1 MPNNYS
7 PIGGGGFCMD
17 MPGGPGAPEIKG
29 TWISKK
35 TGAEVQ
41 VRDCII
47 AENGMSVMLSDG
59 RMIDMDEFSTEFYQI
74 SDDIYDSNG
83 NIIGKADG
91 NHPVPVPPYN
101 PCPDECQPPHH
112 HHPLPPPPPDCGCH
126 DKPMPPCPP
135 HHHPLPPPP
144 LDCGCHH
151 HPMPPCPPHHH
162 PMPPCP
168 PHHHPEC
175 QVDIEKKHMNM
186 VTDVFSKVN
195 PVPKIICGSTLVM
208 ENAPLDQL
216 QMLIDIFGVH
226 IEDIAIYLY
235 QNYYTPEKVISYL
248 KKVLTETYKLKEP
261 VIQEPTNPD
270 TDGTT
275 DTTIDPD
282 FGI

>member
-7 PIGGGGFCMD
+7 PMGGGGFCMD

-59 RMIDMDEFSTEFYQI
+59 RMIDMNEFSTEFYQI

-91 NHPVPVPPYN
+91 NNPVPVPPYN
-101 PCPDECQPPHH
+101 PGPGECQPPHH
-112 HHPLPPPPPDCGCH
+112 HHPV
-126 DKPMPPCPP
+126 PPCPP
-135 HHHPLPPPP
+135 KPR
-144 LDCGCHH
+144 
-151 HPMPPCPPHHH
+151 
-162 PMPPCP
+162 
-168 PHHHPEC
+168 PEC
-175 QVDIEKKHMNM
+175 PVDVEKKHMNM
-186 VTDVFSKVN
+186 VTDVFNKVN
-195 PVPKIICGSTLVM
+195 PVPEVTCGSTLTIN
-208 ENAPLDQL
+208 NAPLSQL

-275 DTTIDPD
+275 DTTMDPD

>member
-17 MPGGPGAPEIKG
+17 MPGGPGTPEIKG

-47 AENGMSVMLSDG
+47 VENGMAVMLSDG
-59 RMIDMDEFSTEFYQI
+59 RMIDMNEFSTEFYQI

-91 NHPVPVPPYN
+91 NNPVPIPPYN
-101 PCPDECQPPHH
+101 PGSNGCQPPHH
-112 HHPLPPPPPDCGCH
+112 PVPPCPSSSNCGCH
-126 DKPMPPCPP
+126 DKPMPPI
-135 HHHPLPPPP
+135 
-144 LDCGCHH
+144 
-151 HPMPPCPPHHH
+151 PPCPPK
-162 PMPPCP
+162 PY
-168 PHHHPEC
+168 PEC
-175 QVDIEKKHMNM
+175 PIDIEKKHMTM

-195 PVPKIICGSTLVM
+195 PTPKVTCGSTLDI
-208 ENAPLDQL
+208 ENPPLNQL

-248 KKVLTETYKLKEP
+248 KKALTDIYKLKEP
-261 VIQEPTNPD
+261 VIEEPTNPD
-270 TDGTT
+270 TNGTT
-275 DTTIDPD
+275 DNAMDPN
-282 FGI
+282 FGV

>member
-7 PIGGGGFCMD
+7 PMGGGGFCMD

-59 RMIDMDEFSTEFYQI
+59 RMIDMNEFSTEFYQI

-101 PCPDECQPPHH
+101 PGPGECQPPHH
-112 HHPLPPPPPDCGCH
+112 HHPLPPPPP
-126 DKPMPPCPP
+126 KPR
-135 HHHPLPPPP
+135 
-144 LDCGCHH
+144 
-151 HPMPPCPPHHH
+151 
-162 PMPPCP
+162 
-168 PHHHPEC
+168 PEC
-175 QVDIEKKHMNM
+175 PVDVEKKHMNM

-195 PVPKIICGSTLVM
+195 PVPEITCGSTLTIN
-208 ENAPLDQL
+208 NAPLSQL

-275 DTTIDPD
+275 DTTMDPD

>member
-7 PIGGGGFCMD
+7 PMGGGGFCMD

-59 RMIDMDEFSTEFYQI
+59 RMIDMNEFSTEFYQI

-91 NHPVPVPPYN
+91 NNPVPVPPYN
-101 PCPDECQPPHH
+101 PGPGECQPPHH
-112 HHPLPPPPPDCGCH
+112 HHPV
-126 DKPMPPCPP
+126 PPCPP
-135 HHHPLPPPP
+135 KPR
-144 LDCGCHH
+144 
-151 HPMPPCPPHHH
+151 
-162 PMPPCP
+162 
-168 PHHHPEC
+168 PEC
-175 QVDIEKKHMNM
+175 PVDVEKKHMNM

-195 PVPKIICGSTLVM
+195 PVPEVTCGSTLTIN
-208 ENAPLDQL
+208 NAPLSQL

-275 DTTIDPD
+275 DTTMDPD

>member
-59 RMIDMDEFSTEFYQI
+59 RMIDMNEFSNEFYQI

-91 NHPVPVPPYN
+91 NNPVPVPPYN
-101 PCPDECQPPHH
+101 PGLDECQPPHH
-112 HHPLPPPPPDCGCH
+112 HPFPPSPPDCGCN
-126 DKPMPPCPP
+126 DKPIPP
-135 HHHPLPPPP
+135 HQHKP
-144 LDCGCHH
+144 
-151 HPMPPCPPHHH
+151 
-162 PMPPCP
+162 
-168 PHHHPEC
+168 HPEC
-175 QVDIEKKHMNM
+175 PVYVEKKHMNM

-195 PVPKIICGSTLVM
+195 PAPEITCGSTLDIK
-208 ENAPLDQL
+208 NAPLNQL

-235 QNYYTPEKVISYL
+235 KNYYTPEKVISYI

-261 VIQEPTNPD
+261 VIQEPTNPGN
-270 TDGTT
+270 DGTT
-275 DTTIDPD
+275 DDTI
-282 FGI
+282 G

>member
-7 PIGGGGFCMD
+7 PMGGGGFCMD

-41 VRDCII
+41 VRDSII
-47 AENGMSVMLSDG
+47 TENGMSVMLSDG
-59 RMIDMDEFSTEFYQI
+59 RMIDMNEFSTEFYQI

-101 PCPDECQPPHH
+101 PGPGECQPPH
-112 HHPLPPPPPDCGCH
+112 PPV
-126 DKPMPPCPP
+126 PPCPP
-135 HHHPLPPPP
+135 PP
-144 LDCGCHH
+144 
-151 HPMPPCPPHHH
+151 
-162 PMPPCP
+162 
-168 PHHHPEC
+168 HPEC
-175 QVDIEKKHMNM
+175 PIDVEKKHMNM
-186 VTDVFSKVN
+186 VVDVFSKVN
-195 PVPKIICGSTLVM
+195 PVPEVTCGSTLVIK
-208 ENAPLDQL
+208 NAPLSQL

-261 VIQEPTNPD
+261 VVEEATKPG

-275 DTTIDPD
+275 DTTPDPD
-282 FGI
+282 FGA

>member
-7 PIGGGGFCMD
+7 PMGGGGFCMD

-101 PCPDECQPPHH
+101 PGPGECQPPHH
-112 HHPLPPPPPDCGCH
+112 HHPV
-126 DKPMPPCPP
+126 PPCPP
-135 HHHPLPPPP
+135 KPR
-144 LDCGCHH
+144 
-151 HPMPPCPPHHH
+151 
-162 PMPPCP
+162 
-168 PHHHPEC
+168 PEC
-175 QVDIEKKHMNM
+175 PIDVEKKHMTM
-186 VTDVFSKVN
+186 VTDVFNKVN
-195 PVPKIICGSTLVM
+195 PVPEVTCGSTLVM
-208 ENAPLDQL
+208 KNAPLNQL

-261 VIQEPTNPD
+261 VIQEPTNHD

-275 DTTIDPD
+275 DTMMDPD
-282 FGI
+282 FEI

>member
-7 PIGGGGFCMD
+7 PMGGGGFCMD

-101 PCPDECQPPHH
+101 PGPGECQPPHH
-112 HHPLPPPPPDCGCH
+112 HHPV
-126 DKPMPPCPP
+126 PPCPP
-135 HHHPLPPPP
+135 KPR
-144 LDCGCHH
+144 
-151 HPMPPCPPHHH
+151 
-162 PMPPCP
+162 
-168 PHHHPEC
+168 PEC
-175 QVDIEKKHMNM
+175 PIDVEKKHMAM
-186 VTDVFSKVN
+186 VTDVFNKVN
-195 PVPKIICGSTLVM
+195 PVPEVTCGSTLVM
-208 ENAPLDQL
+208 KNAPLNQL

-275 DTTIDPD
+275 DTTMNPD

>member
-7 PIGGGGFCMD
+7 PMGGGGFCMD

-101 PCPDECQPPHH
+101 PGPGECQPPHH
-112 HHPLPPPPPDCGCH
+112 HPVPPCPPPPCPPPPCPP
-126 DKPMPPCPP
+126 KPMPPCPP
-135 HHHPLPPPP
+135 KPR
-144 LDCGCHH
+144 
-151 HPMPPCPPHHH
+151 
-162 PMPPCP
+162 
-168 PHHHPEC
+168 PEWP
-175 QVDIEKKHMNM
+175 VDVEKKHMTM

-195 PVPKIICGSTLVM
+195 PVPEVTCGSTLVM
-208 ENAPLDQL
+208 KNAPLNQL

-248 KKVLTETYKLKEP
+248 KKVLTETYKLNEP

-270 TDGTT
+270 TTM
-275 DTTIDPD
+275 DPD

>member
-1 MPNNYS
+1 MNNIPNNYS

-59 RMIDMDEFSTEFYQI
+59 RMINMDEFSTEFYQI

-101 PCPDECQPPHH
+101 PGPSECQLPHH
-112 HHPLPPPPPDCGCH
+112 PVPPCPPPSSHDCGCH
-126 DKPMPPCPP
+126 NKPMPPCPP
-135 HHHPLPPPP
+135 KPHP
-144 LDCGCHH
+144 GC
-151 HPMPPCPPHHH
+151 PID
-162 PMPPCP
+162 
-168 PHHHPEC
+168 
-175 QVDIEKKHMNM
+175 VEKKHMTM

-195 PVPKIICGSTLVM
+195 PVPKVTCGSTLDI
-208 ENAPLDQL
+208 ENAPLNQL

-248 KKVLTETYKLKEP
+248 KKVLIDTYKLKEP
-261 VIQEPTNPD
+261 VIEEATNPD
-270 TDGTT
+270 ADGTT
-275 DTTIDPD
+275 DTTMDPN
-282 FGI
+282 FGV

>member
-7 PIGGGGFCMD
+7 PMGGGGFCMD

-59 RMIDMDEFSTEFYQI
+59 RMIDMNEFSTEFYQI

-101 PCPDECQPPHH
+101 PGPGECQ
-112 HHPLPPPPPDCGCH
+112 
-126 DKPMPPCPP
+126 PP

-144 LDCGCHH
+144 
-151 HPMPPCPPHHH
+151 PKPR
-162 PMPPCP
+162 
-168 PHHHPEC
+168 PEC
-175 QVDIEKKHMNM
+175 PVDVEKKHMNM

-195 PVPKIICGSTLVM
+195 PVPEITCGSTLTIN
-208 ENAPLDQL
+208 NAPLSQL

-275 DTTIDPD
+275 DTTMDPD

>member
-7 PIGGGGFCMD
+7 PIGGGGFCID

-101 PCPDECQPPHH
+101 PGPDECQPPHH

-126 DKPMPPCPP
+126 
-135 HHHPLPPPP
+135 
-144 LDCGCHH
+144 
-151 HPMPPCPPHHH
+151 HH

-175 QVDIEKKHMNM
+175 QVDVEKKHMNM

>member
-7 PIGGGGFCMD
+7 PMGGGGFCMD

-91 NHPVPVPPYN
+91 NNPVPVPPYN
-101 PCPDECQPPHH
+101 PGPGECQPPHH
-112 HHPLPPPPPDCGCH
+112 HHPLPPPPP
-126 DKPMPPCPP
+126 KPR
-135 HHHPLPPPP
+135 
-144 LDCGCHH
+144 
-151 HPMPPCPPHHH
+151 
-162 PMPPCP
+162 
-168 PHHHPEC
+168 PEC
-175 QVDIEKKHMNM
+175 PVDVEKKHMNM

-195 PVPKIICGSTLVM
+195 PVPEVTCGSTLTIN
-208 ENAPLDQL
+208 NAPLSQL

-275 DTTIDPD
+275 DTTIYPD

>member
-7 PIGGGGFCMD
+7 PMGGGGFCMD

-35 TGAEVQ
+35 TGVEVQ

-91 NHPVPVPPYN
+91 NNPVPVPPYN
-101 PCPDECQPPHH
+101 PGPGECQPPHH
-112 HHPLPPPPPDCGCH
+112 HHPLPPSDCGCH

-135 HHHPLPPPP
+135 KPR
-144 LDCGCHH
+144 
-151 HPMPPCPPHHH
+151 
-162 PMPPCP
+162 
-168 PHHHPEC
+168 PEC
-175 QVDIEKKHMNM
+175 PVDVEKKHMAM

-195 PVPKIICGSTLVM
+195 PVPEVTCGSTLTIN
-208 ENAPLDQL
+208 NAPLSQL

-275 DTTIDPD
+275 DTTMDPD

>member
-7 PIGGGGFCMD
+7 PMGGGGFCMD

-101 PCPDECQPPHH
+101 PGPGECQPPHH
-112 HHPLPPPPPDCGCH
+112 HHPV
-126 DKPMPPCPP
+126 PPCPP
-135 HHHPLPPPP
+135 KPR
-144 LDCGCHH
+144 
-151 HPMPPCPPHHH
+151 
-162 PMPPCP
+162 
-168 PHHHPEC
+168 PEC
-175 QVDIEKKHMNM
+175 PIDVEKKHMTM
-186 VTDVFSKVN
+186 VTDVFNKVN
-195 PVPKIICGSTLVM
+195 PVPEVTCGSTLVM
-208 ENAPLDQL
+208 KNAPLNQL

-275 DTTIDPD
+275 DTMMDPD
-282 FGI
+282 FEI

>member
-7 PIGGGGFCMD
+7 PMGGGGFCMD

-91 NHPVPVPPYN
+91 NNPVPVPPYN
-101 PCPDECQPPHH
+101 PGPGECQPPHH
-112 HHPLPPPPPDCGCH
+112 HHPV
-126 DKPMPPCPP
+126 PPCPP
-135 HHHPLPPPP
+135 KP
-144 LDCGCHH
+144 
-151 HPMPPCPPHHH
+151 
-162 PMPPCP
+162 
-168 PHHHPEC
+168 HPEC
-175 QVDIEKKHMNM
+175 PVDVEKKHMNM

-195 PVPKIICGSTLVM
+195 PVPEVTCGSTLTIN
-208 ENAPLDQL
+208 NAPLSQL

-270 TDGTT
+270 TDG
-275 DTTIDPD
+275 IPMDPD

>member
-7 PIGGGGFCMD
+7 PMGGGGFCMD

-47 AENGMSVMLSDG
+47 SENGMSVMLSDG

-91 NHPVPVPPYN
+91 NNPVPVPPYN
-101 PCPDECQPPHH
+101 PGPGECQPPHH
-112 HHPLPPPPPDCGCH
+112 HHPV
-126 DKPMPPCPP
+126 PPCPP
-135 HHHPLPPPP
+135 KPR
-144 LDCGCHH
+144 
-151 HPMPPCPPHHH
+151 
-162 PMPPCP
+162 
-168 PHHHPEC
+168 PEC
-175 QVDIEKKHMNM
+175 PVDVEKKHMNM

-195 PVPKIICGSTLVM
+195 PVPEVTCGSTLTIK
-208 ENAPLDQL
+208 NAPLNQL

-235 QNYYTPEKVISYL
+235 PNYYTPEKVISYL

-275 DTTIDPD
+275 DTTMDPD

>member
-7 PIGGGGFCMD
+7 PMGGGGFCMD

-101 PCPDECQPPHH
+101 PGPGECQPPHH
-112 HHPLPPPPPDCGCH
+112 HPVPPCPPPPSHDCGCH
-126 DKPMPPCPP
+126 DKPMPPRPP
-135 HHHPLPPPP
+135 KPR
-144 LDCGCHH
+144 
-151 HPMPPCPPHHH
+151 
-162 PMPPCP
+162 
-168 PHHHPEC
+168 PEC
-175 QVDIEKKHMNM
+175 PVDVEKKHMTM

-195 PVPKIICGSTLVM
+195 PVPEVTCGSTLVM
-208 ENAPLDQL
+208 KNAPLNQL

-248 KKVLTETYKLKEP
+248 KKVLTETYKLKEL

-275 DTTIDPD
+275 DTTMDPD
-282 FGI
+282 FWNIN

>member
-7 PIGGGGFCMD
+7 PMGGGGFCMD

-59 RMIDMDEFSTEFYQI
+59 RMIDMNEFSTEFYQI

-91 NHPVPVPPYN
+91 NNPVPVPPYN
-101 PCPDECQPPHH
+101 PGPGECQPPHH
-112 HHPLPPPPPDCGCH
+112 PVPPCPLPPPPSRDCGCHNKPMPPHHPLPP
-126 DKPMPPCPP
+126 CPP
-135 HHHPLPPPP
+135 KPR
-144 LDCGCHH
+144 
-151 HPMPPCPPHHH
+151 
-162 PMPPCP
+162 
-168 PHHHPEC
+168 PEC
-175 QVDIEKKHMNM
+175 QVDVEKKHMAM

-195 PVPKIICGSTLVM
+195 PVPEVTCGSTLDIK
-208 ENAPLDQL
+208 NAPITQL

-261 VIQEPTNPD
+261 VTEEATKPD

-275 DTTIDPD
+275 DTTMDPN